1 MDGQAKCAGS
11 PSEPTRTVTSP
22 AVKAAADPGS
32 PARVGRERPA
42 VQGGAVTQHPI
53 LRSLDGGAGQ
63 PHYTGDDLMNEVYEL
78 MLTRLPQ
85 LAVDDPDRPR
95 VMRLLPAMATAL
107 GRVHEPLLQAAPV
120 RRGA

>member
-1 MDGQAKCAGS
+1 MDGPVPI
-11 PSEPTRTVTSP
+11 PSDDERTFPFP
-22 AVKAAADPGS
+22 AVTVAADPGS
-32 PARVGRERPA
+32 PARVGKERPA

-53 LRSLDGGAGQ
+53 LRSLDGGGGQ

-78 MLTRLPQ
+78 MLNRLPQ

-95 VMRLLPAMATAL
+95 VMRLLPAMASAL